1 MNYANRVLWGVP
13 VLMAALCLAA
23 CSGLPQN
30 NSGATGGTGG
40 SGNFT
45 IGGNVSGL
53 TGTGLVLQNNGAD
66 NLSVTASGTFTFATA
81 VKSGGS
87 LCCHGA
93 DAAEQSIAE
102 LRGNLRIRHGYGER
116 KFCHRGLYDRSGQR
130 QDRRQRLGSHRL
142 RTRASGQR
150 RRQPYCHR

>member
-1 MNYANRVLWGVP
+1 MLSATEAAKRKEPITAMNYASRVLWGVP

-45 IGGNVSGL
+45 IGGNVAGL
-53 TGTGLVLQNNGAD
+53 AGTGLVLQNNGAD

-81 VKSGGS
+81 VKSG
-87 LCCHGA
+87 
-93 DAAEQSIAE
+93 AAYAVTV
-102 LRGNLRIRHGYGER
+102 L
-116 KFCHRGLYDRSGQR
+116 
-130 QDRRQRLGSHRL
+130 
-142 RTRASGQR
+142 T
-150 RRQPYCHR
+150 QPSSPS